1 MLVTI
6 QPSALTGE
14 ILAPAS
20 KSSMQRACAAA
31 LLRAGETIIHH
42 PGYSNDDK
50 AALGVI
56 RDLGAAVTSLADG
69 SLRVVSQGAGAS
81 AAGRG
86 MAADRGSSDVGGDAG
101 AGNNAV
107 RSGGL
112 EVNCGESGLGLRMFA
127 PIIALSSEV
136 IRVKG
141 EGSLLSR
148 PMDFFDEIFP
158 QLGIRVVS
166 NKGKLP
172 LEIQGPLR
180 PRNIDID
187 GSLSSQFL
195 TGLLLSFSAAG
206 ARDVTIRV
214 HHLKSKPYIDLTLQV
229 MKHFGWEVENRNYEE
244 FYFSGGPDG
253 GTSGVADGGTKN
265 VPNGGVLE
273 YTVEGDWSGGAFLLV
288 AGAIAGPIVV
298 RGLDVRSTQADK
310 AILQAL
316 RDSGASLTIR
326 EDVIDIGPAAGRS
339 GRLQAFHFDATDCPD
354 LFPPLVAL
362 AAQAEGTSV
371 IAGVSRLAHKESNR
385 GLTLQEEFGKMEVTI
400 DLVGD
405 KMLIR
410 GGGDLKGVTVHS
422 RHDHRIAMACAVGAL
437 KAKGAMTIEEAQA
450 IDKSYPDFYR
460 HLQQLGATLSIISSS

>member
-1 MLVTI
+1 
-6 QPSALTGE
+6 
-14 ILAPAS
+14 
-20 KSSMQRACAAA
+20 
-31 LLRAGETIIHH
+31 
-42 PGYSNDDK
+42 
-50 AALGVI
+50 
-56 RDLGAAVTSLADG
+56 
-69 SLRVVSQGAGAS
+69 
-81 AAGRG
+81 
-86 MAADRGSSDVGGDAG
+86 
-101 AGNNAV
+101 
-107 RSGGL
+107 
-112 EVNCGESGLGLRMFA
+112 MFA
-127 PIIALSSEV
+127 PVIALSSEV

-158 QLGIRVVS
+158 QLGVRVVS

-244 FYFSGGPDG
+244 FYFSGGPGDG
-253 GTSGVADGGTKN
+253 GVKGDGSVKGSE
-265 VPNGGVLE
+265 VNGGALE

-298 RGLDVRSTQADK
+298 RGLDVQSTQADK

-316 RDSGASLTIR
+316 RDSGASLKI
-326 EDVIDIGPAAGRS
+326 DGDKIDIGPAGA
-339 GRLQAFHFDATDCPD
+339 LKAFHFDATDCPD

-362 AAQAEGTSV
+362 AAQAEGTTV

-385 GLTLQEEFGKMEVTI
+385 GLTLQEEFSKMGVTI

-410 GGGDLKGVTVHS
+410 GGGGVKGGRVHS

-437 KAKGAMTIEEAQA
+437 KASGAMTIEEAQA
-450 IDKSYPDFYR
+450 IDKSYPDFYQ
-460 HLQQLGATLSIISSS
+460 HLQQLGATLSVISSS

>member
-31 LLRAGETIIHH
+31 LLRTGETIIHH

-56 RDLGAAVTSLADG
+56 RDLGAEVSAKADG
-69 SLRVVSQGAGAS
+69 SLRVVSKGVGHAS
-81 AAGRG
+81 E
-86 MAADRGSSDVGGDAG
+86 
-101 AGNNAV
+101 
-107 RSGGL
+107 GL

-127 PIIALSSEV
+127 PIIALSGQT

-148 PMDFFDEIFP
+148 PIDFFDEIFP
-158 QLGIRVVS
+158 RLGIKVIS

-172 LEIQGPLR
+172 LEIQGPLQ
-180 PRNIDID
+180 PRDIEID

-195 TGLLLSFSAAG
+195 TGLLLAYVAAG
-206 ARDVTIRV
+206 AKDVTIRV
-214 HHLKSKPYIDLTLQV
+214 NNLKSKPYIDLTLAV
-229 MKHFGWEVENRNYEE
+229 MKHFGWSVENRQYEN
-244 FYFSGGPDG
+244 FYFSGEKTIGSG
-253 GTSGVADGGTKN
+253 GM
-265 VPNGGVLE
+265 LE

-316 RDSGASLTIR
+316 RDSGASLTID
-326 EDVIDIGPAAGRS
+326 EDVIGIGPAAGTDLAGAGLAGGRS

-362 AAQAEGTSV
+362 AAQAEGTTV

-385 GLTLQEEFGKMEVTI
+385 GLTLQEEFGKMGVAI

-410 GGGDLKGVTVHS
+410 GGGGVKGATVHS

-437 KAKGAMTIEEAQA
+437 KAKGEVIIEDAEA

-460 HLQQLGATLSIISSS
+460 HLQELGGSVKIQL

>member
-69 SLRVVSQGAGAS
+69 NLQVISKGAGHS
-81 AAGRG
+81 A
-86 MAADRGSSDVGGDAG
+86 VH
-101 AGNNAV
+101 
-107 RSGGL
+107 SGGL

-127 PIIALSSEV
+127 PIIALSNDV

-158 QLGIRVVS
+158 QLGVKVVS

-206 ARDVTIRV
+206 ARGVTIRV

-229 MKHFGWEVENRNYEE
+229 MKHFGRQVENRNYEE

-253 GTSGVADGGTKN
+253 GT
-265 VPNGGVLE
+265 NGGVLE

-310 AILQAL
+310 AILHAL

-326 EDVIDIGPAAGRS
+326 EDVIDIGPAAG
-339 GRLQAFHFDATDCPD
+339 LQAFHFDATDCPD

-385 GLTLQEEFGKMEVTI
+385 GLTLQEEFGKLGVTI

-410 GGGDLKGVTVHS
+410 GGGSVKGATVHS

-437 KAKGAMTIEEAQA
+437 KAKGEVTIEEAQA